1 MRKLKKRAN
10 DWKFLRKSEVW
21 DGEMQKA
28 QKAQDRRF
36 SRSDGLYWYD
46 TVLVLGG
53 NQIKQNLGDGD
64 LWRTCAKNVIQMK
77 PGDCAGGQCAGGVA
91 RADCRQ
97 EAGVRSAETGREYQV
112 NTLTL
117 TVTFRRTINMSR
129 LLVELLW
136 KLTKSLITDCSNDF
150 PKSYI

>member
-1 MRKLKKRAN
+1 MMRKLKKCAN
-10 DWKFLRKSEVW
+10 VWKFLRKCKMV
-21 DGEMQKA
+21 KCR
-28 QKAQDRRF
+28 KHRKHRRF
-36 SRSDGLYWYD
+36 SRSDGLDWYD

-53 NQIKQNLGDGD
+53 NQIKQNLEDGD

-97 EAGVRSAETGREYQV
+97 EAGVRSAETGRKYQV